1 MRVLLCLLSD
11 QHVPNLLSVHHF
23 QPDRVILIRSAAMAK
38 AAEYFLDAL
47 AIAKFPVERQHARA
61 GVPRFHVRELEP
73 MEALARDLVQ
83 HEGARVAG
91 AEVLAGAHAMDEHF
105 RTAPLE
111 QNLPVILGLLGIWY
125 RNALANF
132 FVIFIFV
139 GMIVGEPAH
148 VLLFPTLEGGRY
160 HYFPGMWTSLLPM
173 VPAIAGLTTILRDHR
188 RAAAQPA

>member
-1 MRVLLCLLSD
+1 MNRETKLSTALIVVFIATFATLLYLQSGIIPVVIIVGSMTVGFVIWLLTTARRPADPGAVLPYYLATLGFLYVHILEEYIYDFAGRVGVLFQSGWTNHDFAILLGTAGPFIWTL
-11 QHVPNLLSVHHF
+11 
-23 QPDRVILIRSAAMAK
+23 AA
-38 AAEYFLDAL
+38 
-47 AIAKFPVERQHARA
+47 V
-61 GVPRFHVRELEP
+61 
-73 MEALARDLVQ
+73 
-83 HEGARVAG
+83 
-91 AEVLAGAHAMDEHF
+91 
-105 RTAPLE
+105 
-111 QNLPVILGLLGIWY
+111 GIWY